1 MPNTSQ
7 RAARRSAVPAP
18 YYVAWPRAQ
27 VMLLDRRGLD
37 PVPSGPGTIEV
48 RLGVSGV
55 AALILTAL
63 AFPSL
68 LARITGGHPP
78 RPRPQLAAL
87 APVAVLPA
95 LAAVVIAAATAWWLA
110 VLLAL
115 PAVMLLAWQ
124 LPPPRPP
131 GYRARAGSGLAAE
144 EPTLRIFT
152 LNTRGGWA
160 DAEAVLRTLR
170 RHDVDVLAVQE
181 LTPSMMSRLA
191 ADLAEVLPSTHLDPR
206 PGSAGSGLWARWP
219 LHPLPPLPGLA
230 AATPRARVDLAGG
243 RPVTLA
249 VVHVKAP
256 TTGRATQW
264 QRELALLGSGLAGT
278 PGPQVVAGDFN
289 ASRDHQPFRDV
300 LARGFLDCADAAQ
313 RRPWPGFT
321 WPTSLDTRVNQD
333 QPRFRDWLRTWR
345 TLPVMRLDHVLVSR
359 AGAAVREV
367 RTIRIPGT
375 DHRGVLAVIDF
386 PRRSGEPAA

>member
-1 MPNTSQ
+1 M
-7 RAARRSAVPAP
+7 
-18 YYVAWPRAQ
+18 YVARPRAQ
-27 VMLLDRRGLD
+27 VMLLSRRGLN

-55 AALILTAL
+55 VALILTAL

-78 RPRPQLAAL
+78 RPGPQLAAL
-87 APVAVLPA
+87 APVAALPA
-95 LAAVVIAAATAWWLA
+95 VAAVVIAAATAWWLA

-115 PAVMLLAWQ
+115 PAIALVAWQ

-131 GYRARAGSGLAAE
+131 GYRAGTRSGPAAE
-144 EPTLRIFT
+144 GPTLRIFT

-160 DAEAVLRTLR
+160 DPGAVLRTLR

-181 LTPSMMSRLA
+181 LTPSMVSRLVEA
-191 ADLAEVLPSTHLDPR
+191 GLAEVLPSAHLEPR

-219 LHPLPPLPGLA
+219 LHALPPLPGLTTA
-230 AATPRARVDLAGG
+230 AQRARVELAGG
-243 RPVTLA
+243 RSVTLT
-249 VVHVKAP
+249 VVHPKAP
-256 TTGRATQW
+256 VKGGEIQW
-264 QRELALLGSGLAGT
+264 QRELALLGTGLAGT

-289 ASRDHQPFRDV
+289 ASRDHQPFRDL
-300 LARGFLDCADAAQ
+300 LAGGFLDCADAAR

-321 WPTSLDTRVNQD
+321 WPTTLDARVNED
-333 QPRFRDWLRTWR
+333 QLGFRDWLRARR

-359 AGAAVREV
+359 AGAAARQV

-375 DHRGVLAVIDF
+375 DHRGVLAVIDLTGA
-386 PRRSGEPAA
+386 P